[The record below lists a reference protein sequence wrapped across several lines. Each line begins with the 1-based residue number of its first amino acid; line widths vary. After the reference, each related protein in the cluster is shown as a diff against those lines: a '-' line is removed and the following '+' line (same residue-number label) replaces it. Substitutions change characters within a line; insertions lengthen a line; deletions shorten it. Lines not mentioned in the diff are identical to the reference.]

1 MTGVHFNERKELH
14 ELKRLLSEYGILE
27 IGQIYAYF
35 HYKSEDII
43 RGIMGYMTRNGL
55 IAADLGARRAA
66 VNGRQLKEEPDR
78 KLIAS
83 FWAMLQYIE
92 TIQYHTRAQFPAQ
105 IYFFA
110 DGAEYEVIYVALG
123 EENMINA
130 IFAREPEG
138 DTRYL
143 VVVEE
148 PRQLETLDIPRVE
161 WFCTVGE
168 DGAIR
173 KYIQED

>member
-14 ELKRLLSEYGILE
+14 ELKKLLSEYGILD
-27 IGQIYAYF
+27 IRQIYAYF
-35 HYKSEDII
+35 HYKSEDIV

-55 IAADLGARRAA
+55 IAADMSNRRVA
-66 VNGRQLKEEPDR
+66 VSERQLQEAPDR

-92 TIQYHTRAQFPAQ
+92 TIHYHARAEFPAQ
-105 IYFFA
+105 IYFFSG
-110 DGAEYEVIYVALG
+110 GAEYEVVYVPLG
-123 EENMINA
+123 DENLINS
-130 IFAREPEG
+130 IFARDNGG

-148 PRQLETLDIPRVE
+148 PMQLETLDIPRVE
-161 WFCTVGE
+161 WFCTVAE